1 MLVLFFGAGFFLFV
15 CFFTDSSFL
24 NTITYTFY
32 VSETSIK
39 RETYHTIK

>member
-1 MLVLFFGAGFFLFV
+1 MLVSFFGAVFLFV

-24 NTITYTFY
+24 NTITYTFF